1 MKAAE
6 NYFTLGSKSRA
17 DIRSSFGKAISYCFI
32 LLFLCFMFFASIS
45 INKFISGTLSIS
57 LEDTEKNGSEEN
69 FPTVVER
76 FVKNGDTLSKILTN
90 QNISAEDIYK
100 IINSLK
106 DNNITYIPKIG
117 QKITFRYETT
127 ISENSQDDLTSQTLN
142 ISSIDI
148 QIDKVHHI
156 EITHPNNKDFV
167 ARDFFVPLL
176 KKITKTTSTI
186 VNNFMSTA
194 KTMGVST
201 NNILEIINAYSYQI
215 DFQRQIKE
223 GDSVTFV
230 TEQFFTEDGKFS
242 HSGQVIFASMNLS
255 GKNYN
260 IYKYSPSES
269 EQGQYFSEDGS
280 SVKRNLLKTPMN
292 VARISSHF
300 GNRKHPIQGY
310 TKMHRGVDFSAPIGT
325 PIYSAGDGVITEIGW
340 RSGYGKF
347 IQVKHSATLS
357 TAYGHASR
365 FAPNLKVG
373 SRIKQGQTIA
383 YVGTTGNSTGPH
395 LHYEVRVNGK
405 QVNPSSFKGSPGALL
420 SGLSRTKF
428 EKFKQ
433 DLIKTHNL

>member
-32 LLFLCFMFFASIS
+32 LFFLCFMFFASIS

-57 LEDTEKNGSEEN
+57 LEANEENGYEEN

-156 EITHPNNKDFV
+156 EITRPNNKDFV
-167 ARDFFVPLL
+167 ARDFFIPLL

-420 SGLSRTKF
+420 SGMSRTKF